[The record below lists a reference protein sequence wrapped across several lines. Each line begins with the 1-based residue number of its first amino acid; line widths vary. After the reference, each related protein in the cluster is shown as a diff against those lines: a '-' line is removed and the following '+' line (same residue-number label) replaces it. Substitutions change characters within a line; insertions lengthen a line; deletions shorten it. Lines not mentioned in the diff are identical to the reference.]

1 MIPIHKLKSKNG
13 DTISPKF
20 KYYPDMK
27 LTQTF
32 TAFFQSE
39 KSSGLLLLF
48 VTVVSLILANSVIQT
63 EYIAFWDTEI
73 GHHSITHWINDGLM
87 TIFFLLIG
95 LELER
100 EMYHGELSNIKN
112 AFLPIFGA
120 LGGMIVPAGIFLALN
135 YGTLTQNGAGIPMAT
150 DIAFAIGVLSL
161 LGSRIP
167 ASLKVFLTALA
178 VIDDLGAILVI
189 ALFYTQSIAF
199 TNLLIAFVILG
210 FLFIL
215 NRRKVHHLAPY
226 LIGGAFMWYFMLNSG
241 VHATI
246 TGVLLAFVIPFGDGG
261 KKTSSYKLQHFL
273 HKPVA
278 FIILPLFAISN
289 TCIAINGD
297 WHEGLSHE
305 NSIGIIL
312 GLVLGKP
319 LGIWLFSFLAVSLG
333 ICKLPKDLK
342 WKNILG
348 AGMLGGIG
356 FTMSIFITLL
366 AFKNDGEEVITF
378 SKIAILIA
386 SFLSGTFGFLWL
398 KMTFN
403 APKKID

>member
-1 MIPIHKLKSKNG
+1 
-13 DTISPKF
+13 
-20 KYYPDMK
+20 MK
-27 LTQTF
+27 LTNTF
-32 TAFFQSE
+32 SAFFQSE
-39 KSSGLLLLF
+39 KSGGLLLLF
-48 VTVVSLILANSVIQT
+48 VTILSLFLANSQIQT
-63 EYIAFWDTEI
+63 EYIAFWNTEI

-87 TIFFLLIG
+87 TIFFLMIG

-100 EMYHGELSNIKN
+100 EMYHGELANIKN
-112 AFLPIFGA
+112 AALPIFGA
-120 LGGMIVPAGIFLALN
+120 LGGMIAPAGIFLALN
-135 YGTLTQNGAGIPMAT
+135 YGTQTQNGAGIPMAT

-161 LGSRIP
+161 LGNRVP
-167 ASLKVFLTALA
+167 ASLKIFLTALA

-189 ALFYTQSIAF
+189 AFFYTETIAYN
-199 TNLLIAFVILG
+199 NLLIAFAIMG

-215 NRRKVHHLAPY
+215 NRRKVHYILPY

-246 TGVLLAFVIPFGDGG
+246 TGVILAFVIPFGDGG
-261 KKTSSYKLQHFL
+261 KKTSSYRLQHFL
-273 HKPVA
+273 HNPVA
-278 FIILPLFAISN
+278 FVILPLFAIAN
-289 TCIAINGD
+289 TCIAINTD

-312 GLVLGKP
+312 GLVVGKP

-333 ICKLPKDLK
+333 ICTLPKDLK

-366 AFKNDGEEVITF
+366 AFKNDGEEVITY

-386 SFLSGTFGFLWL
+386 SFLSGTLGFLWL
-398 KMTFN
+398 KLTFKTS
-403 APKKID
+403 KKID